1 MNMTQRADQAISDLA
16 GVFSDPIIV
25 YPGGWGDTLPGW
37 IKESITME
45 RLMMNMMVL
54 KGEEAT
60 GTDSEACA
68 YLYTRSL
75 EAPMDDDWTQ
85 IYLYISGKC
94 CERWGK
100 GEMPADIAVKS
111 LNHEQTKDLARLK
124 AWLYRTRMQERANRD
139 RAERRQHKEEEADRR
154 RIEQPVLFE
163 F

>member
-1 MNMTQRADQAISDLA
+1 MNTTQRDDQTISDLA
-16 GVFSDPIIV
+16 GVFTDPIIV

-54 KGEEAT
+54 KGEEVT
-60 GTDSEACA
+60 GTDAEACA

-75 EAPMDDDWTQ
+75 EAPTDDDWTQ
-85 IYLYISGKC
+85 IYLYIAGKC

-100 GEMPADIAVKS
+100 GKMPADITVES
-111 LNHEQTKDLARLK
+111 LNHEQMNDLARLK
-124 AWLYRTRMQERANRD
+124 AWLYRTRMQERANKD
-139 RAERRQHKEEEADRR
+139 RAERRQHKEAEAERR
-154 RIEQPVLFE
+154 RTEQPVLFD